1 MGIKQCCWLVLSQVI
16 ALFIQVS
23 ESQRSSVAPPLLSRL
38 QKCSSGWQMLTESDL
53 RKIH

>member
-1 MGIKQCCWLVLSQVI
+1 MGIKQYCWLVLSQVI

-23 ESQRSSVAPPLLSRL
+23 ESQRSSAAPPLLSPL
-38 QKCSSGWQMLTESDL
+38 QKCSLGWQMLTESYL